1 MKAATT
7 TPVLVALLI
16 MACGTTWGHGM
27 ATPVLALSEIEPG
40 EFSVRW
46 ERAPGFDSAAD
57 AFRRLDP
64 LFPSGCVLRPPQLHC
79 GNAGLTGQVTL
90 AGLGLEH
97 SVAILRLAWHDGS
110 RATFTLT
117 SGTPSVRLV
126 GGGAGLQGRLLLAR
140 TYLGIGIEHILL
152 GVDHLLFVLGLIWLV
167 PSTRVLIWTITA
179 FTLAHSLTLAAATL
193 QVLAVPEPPLNAVI
207 ALSIAI
213 VAVEVLRVRR
223 GTVPWSARWP
233 WLVAFAFG
241 LLHGLGFAGALRE
254 LGLPRTDLPWA
265 LMFFNLGVEVGQV
278 VFVLLILAFRRALR
292 VLTMPTP
299 RWTETGAIYAV
310 GTIAMVWF
318 YQRLA
323 AIWPNA

>member
-1 MKAATT
+1 M
-7 TPVLVALLI
+7 
-16 MACGTTWGHGM
+16 
-27 ATPVLALSEIEPG
+27 
-40 EFSVRW
+40 
-46 ERAPGFDSAAD
+46 
-57 AFRRLDP
+57 
-64 LFPSGCVLRPPQLHC
+64 
-79 GNAGLTGQVTL
+79 
-90 AGLGLEH
+90 
-97 SVAILRLAWHDGS
+97 
-110 RATFTLT
+110 
-117 SGTPSVRLV
+117 
-126 GGGAGLQGRLLLAR
+126 
-140 TYLGIGIEHILL
+140 
-152 GVDHLLFVLGLIWLV
+152 
-167 PSTRVLIWTITA
+167 LIWTITA

-292 VLTMPTP
+292 VLTVPTP